1 MNTVPP
7 SFIEFLDVTRDD
19 NMGLV
24 VLALFVSVF
33 LLVNLVSILI
43 EELWLALRHWMQRRK
58 GNGS

>member
-7 SFIEFLDVTRDD
+7 SFIESLDVMRDD

-24 VLALFVSVF
+24 VLVLFVIVVS
-33 LLVNLVSILI
+33 LVNLVSILI
-43 EELWLALRHWMQRRK
+43 EYLWLALRHWMQRRK